1 MKKHVAGID
10 CSGVNDNGS
19 GRFTQEANNL
29 DKLVCYFNGQNN
41 VQMFNVFTSTRLKKQ
56 ETEKSIYFQ
65 IDRVRS
71 KRNKDTFEANKSL
84 QQNGTNNDSSKRF
97 GSGYR
102 PSENR
107 RT

>member
-10 CSGVNDNGS
+10 CSGVNDNES

-41 VQMFNVFTSTRLKKQ
+41 VQMFNVFTSTRLNKQ

-71 KRNKDTFEANKSL
+71 KRNKDTFKANKSL

-107 RT
+107 T

>member
-1 MKKHVAGID
+1 MKKDVAGID

-19 GRFTQEANNL
+19 GRFTTEANDL
-29 DKLVCYFNGQNN
+29 DKLVSYFNGQNN
-41 VQMFNVFTSTRLKKQ
+41 VQMFNVFTSTRLNKQ
-56 ETEKSIYFQ
+56 ETEKIVYFQ
-65 IDRVRS
+65 IDKVKS

-97 GSGYR
+97 GSEYQ

-107 RT
+107 T

>member
-1 MKKHVAGID
+1 
-10 CSGVNDNGS
+10 
-19 GRFTQEANNL
+19 
-29 DKLVCYFNGQNN
+29 
-41 VQMFNVFTSTRLKKQ
+41 MFNVFTSTRLNKQ

-71 KRNKDTFEANKSL
+71 KRNKDTFKANKSL
-84 QQNGTNNDSSKRF
+84 QQNGTKNDSSKRF

-107 RT
+107 T